1 MRPRLIFLFVFLVVS
16 RAGRAES
23 SRQALDEAKALQQ
36 KGAVAEA
43 RKRYEAMLPSLR
55 ATDRE
60 SLGKALLELG
70 NILSAQGDYDNAIV
84 RARESADVYRSLGDK
99 AGEARAVYGV
109 GVAEL
114 YQARYPAALAHL
126 QESVT
131 LARAAADNERVIEAL
146 SNIATL
152 HFLQARYLEAL
163 RAYREAL
170 DALEGQSGQPWS
182 ARLRRILLTNLAA
195 LFQRVGQEEQALQ
208 IYAELRSSKESLAPS
223 EQARLLS
230 NLGVLYR
237 RLNDPLKALETYRGA
252 LRLLVTNEHKEVR
265 VVLLKNIGIVEALDL
280 GDLPAALEAFTS
292 ALELAQQ
299 SGDRREAMQAHLYRG
314 ETLSRQGDA
323 ARATAEF
330 EAALS
335 AARELGTTEEQWKA
349 LYGLGRLSRAA
360 GREDDAA
367 ARFREAIGVIESV
380 RARLQISSL
389 KSDFLADKRDVYDAL
404 LEILLQRGD
413 GVGMFELLERARA
426 RTFQDRLATAPPGLA
441 AVQDRLDEKTLLLEY
456 WVGPHGGAVLW
467 ATRGSSGLAA
477 LPASA
482 ADHAAIA
489 RLLQAIA
496 SGATLDQARSAS
508 LLGVPLLAAP
518 LGAAPAGTQHLI
530 VVPDG
535 SLGEI
540 PFEILDA
547 GGGAALIERYDVS
560 YLPSAALLLREPA
573 GRSRLRA
580 LPWSGEL
587 VAFADPRVHAASRG
601 VARELGG
608 AELQSPLPA
617 SADEA
622 RAIAHTCPG
631 RSRLYLGDGNLKS
644 RLLQAPRLPLLHLAT
659 HAVADTTNPERSRI
673 LFSPARPEDA
683 ADYLFLKEV
692 YDLDLRGVD
701 LTTLSAC
708 DTERGKLIRGEGAQG
723 FGRALLSAGS
733 RAAVTALW
741 RVADLPTRDF
751 MKQFYYELSRG
762 EPKAQALRL
771 AKLRFLRSGTELSQ
785 PRFWAAFVLSGDG
798 LTPIPRV
805 VPWSTVLAALGVLLL
820 AGTALAIRRHSRRRP
835 V

>member
-1 MRPRLIFLFVFLVVS
+1 MRARLIFLLLFLVVS

-23 SRQALDEAKALQQ
+23 ARQALDEAKALQQ
-36 KGAVAEA
+36 KGAAAEA
-43 RKRYEAMLPSLR
+43 RKRYEAMIPSLR
-55 ATDRE
+55 ATDRQ
-60 SLGKALLELG
+60 SLGTALLELSKL
-70 NILSAQGDYDNAIV
+70 LSAQGDNDAALV
-84 RARESADVYRSLGDK
+84 WAREGVEVYRALGDK
-99 AGEARAVYGV
+99 AGEARAVYYV

-114 YQARYPAALAHL
+114 YQARYPAALEHL
-126 QESVT
+126 QQSVT
-131 LARAAADNERVIEAL
+131 LARAVGDDERALDAL
-146 SNIATL
+146 SNIASL
-152 HFLQARYLEAL
+152 HFYQARYLEAL

-170 DALEGQSGQPWS
+170 DALDGQSGQPWA

-208 IYAELRSSKESLAPS
+208 IYAELRNSKESLAPA
-223 EQARLLS
+223 EQARLLT

-237 RLNDPLKALETYRGA
+237 RLNDPLKALETYRTA
-252 LRLLVTNEHKEVR
+252 LGLLATNERTEVR

-280 GDLPAALEAFTS
+280 GNLPAALEAFTS
-292 ALELAQQ
+292 ALELSQQ
-299 SGDRREAMQAHLYRG
+299 SGVRREVMQARLYRG
-314 ETLSRQGDA
+314 ETLFRQGDA
-323 ARATAEF
+323 AASAREF
-330 EAALS
+330 DAALA

-349 LYGLGRLSRAA
+349 LYGLGRIAKAA
-360 GREDDAA
+360 GREEDAS

-380 RARLQISSL
+380 RAKLQITSL
-389 KSDFLADKRDVYDAL
+389 KTDFLADKRDVYDAL
-404 LEILLQRGD
+404 LEILLERGD
-413 GVGMFELLERARA
+413 GVAMFDVLERARA
-426 RTFQDRLATAPPGLA
+426 RTFQDRLAMAPPGLA
-441 AVQDRLDEKTLLLEY
+441 AVQARLDDKTLLLEY
-456 WVGPHGGAVLW
+456 WVGPHGAAVLW
-467 ATRGSSGLAA
+467 LTHAGNGLAP

-482 ADHAAIA
+482 ADHAGISL
-489 RLLQAIA
+489 LLQGIT
-496 SGATLDQARSAS
+496 SGTAQEQARSAAA
-508 LLGVPLLAAP
+508 LGAPLLAAP
-518 LGAAPAGTQHLI
+518 LRAAPPGVRHLI

-540 PFEILDA
+540 PFEVLDA
-547 GGGAALIERYDVS
+547 GDGSALVERYDVS
-560 YLPSAALLLREPA
+560 YLPSAALLLREPY
-573 GRSRLRA
+573 RRNRLRA

-587 VAFADPRVHAASRG
+587 VAFADPKVHANIRG
-601 VARELGG
+601 LARELGG

-631 RSRLYLGDGNLKS
+631 RSRLYLGDANLKS

-673 LFSPARPEDA
+673 LFSPARPEDT

-692 YDLDLRGVD
+692 YELDLRGVD

-708 DTERGKLIRGEGAQG
+708 DTERGKLVRGEGAQG

-733 RAAVTALW
+733 RTAVTTLW

-771 AKLRFLRSGTELSQ
+771 AKLRFLRSGTELAQ

-805 VPWSTVLAALGVLLL
+805 VPWSTLLAALGVLLL
-820 AGTALAIRRHSRRRP
+820 AGMALAIRRRSRRRS

>member
-1 MRPRLIFLFVFLVVS
+1 MRPRLVFLFVFVVVS
-16 RAGRAES
+16 RTGRADG

-43 RKRYEAMLPSLR
+43 RKRYEALLPSLR

-70 NILSAQGDYDNAIV
+70 NILSAQGDYDGAIG
-84 RARESADVYRSLGDK
+84 RARESADVFRSLGDK
-99 AGEARAVYGV
+99 SGEARAVYGV
-109 GVAEL
+109 GVAQL
-114 YQARYPAALAHL
+114 YQARYPEALENL
-126 QESVT
+126 NRSVT
-131 LARAAADNERVIEAL
+131 LARAAADSERVIEAL

-170 DALEGQSGQPWS
+170 DALDGQSGQPWA

-208 IYAELRSSKESLAPS
+208 IYAELRSSKESLAPA

-237 RLNDPLKALETYRGA
+237 RLNDPLKALETYRTA
-252 LRLLVTNEHKEVR
+252 LRLLATNEHKEVR

-292 ALELAQQ
+292 ALELSQQ
-299 SGDRREAMQAHLYRG
+299 SGDRREAMQARLYRG
-314 ETLSRQGDA
+314 ETLSRQGEAKGA
-323 ARATAEF
+323 AAEF
-330 EAALS
+330 EAALA

-349 LYGLGRLSRAA
+349 LYGLGRIARAA
-360 GREDDAA
+360 GREEEAA

-380 RARLQISSL
+380 RARLQITSL
-389 KSDFLADKRDVYDAL
+389 KTDFLADKRDVYDAL

-413 GVGMFELLERARA
+413 GVAMFELLERARA
-426 RTFQDRLATAPPGLA
+426 RTFQDRLAMAPPGLA
-441 AVQDRLDEKTLLLEY
+441 AVQARLDEKTLLLEY
-456 WVGPHGGAVLW
+456 WVGPHGAAVLW
-467 ATRGSSGLAA
+467 VTHAGNGLAP

-482 ADHAAIA
+482 ADQGGISQ
-489 RLLQAIA
+489 LLQGIA
-496 SGATLDQARSAS
+496 SGSAPEETRSAAA
-508 LLGVPLLAAP
+508 LGVPLLAAP
-518 LGAAPAGTQHLI
+518 LRAAPATVRHLI

-540 PFEILDA
+540 PFEVLDPGD
-547 GGGAALIERYDVS
+547 GGALIERYDVS
-560 YLPSAALLLREPA
+560 YLPSAALLLREPER
-573 GRSRLRA
+573 RSRLQA

-587 VAFADPRVHAASRG
+587 VAFADPKVHANIHG

-622 RAIAHTCPG
+622 RAIAHTCGG
-631 RSRLYLGDGNLKS
+631 RSRLYLGDANLKS

-673 LFSPARPEDA
+673 LFSPAHPEDT

-692 YDLDLRGVD
+692 YELDLRGVD

-708 DTERGKLIRGEGAQG
+708 DTERGKLVRGEGAQG

-733 RAAVTALW
+733 RTAVTTLW

-805 VPWSTVLAALGVLLL
+805 LSWSTLLAALAVLLL
-820 AGTALAIRRHSRRRP
+820 AGTALAIRRHSLRRS